1 MRSSDADDADISGMG
16 ILQEDEC
23 IVARWRLDKLIGD
36 HVPRNG
42 RFHFLKI
49 SRDVHPR
56 AIDAVVFSAVIAL
69 EWMSCEKDPWVG
81 YLRLEELHRRGD
93 LDVPDQGHGRD
104 FVFEEVV
111 GESLCE
117 NGVDSSLVDGGV
129 AESQRFRKRD
139 LDRIDSVPTFGKRE
153 DQRAVFRPFVG
164 HEVIIRPL
172 KGAHLTITRTERS
185 HRYFDDPTVDVGVEV
200 IGI

>member
-117 NGVDSSLVDGGV
+117 NGIDSSLVDGGV
-129 AESQRFRKRD
+129 AKSQ
-139 LDRIDSVPTFGKRE
+139 
-153 DQRAVFRPFVG
+153 
-164 HEVIIRPL
+164 
-172 KGAHLTITRTERS
+172 
-185 HRYFDDPTVDVGVEV
+185 
-200 IGI
+200 